1 MNEPNMALVALNIVT
16 VSILLFS
23 ASLLILRHSQNQTYY
38 PLSFSFIA
46 TALVLCQ
53 PTLKAVVP
61 SLQLPMLVLAL
72 PALLL
77 IAPCFW
83 LYVKGLTH
91 SSVWQFSKHDLK
103 HMVVPSLGLIISLIT
118 FCLPYE
124 IQFGLLGKGDLT
136 VLDSFSDTLKTITYV
151 LAILTFLLVLGWVLQ
166 SAFYLFKILQRLTF
180 YRAKLKEVF
189 ASTDNKEFQWLS
201 GLLIFVGLA
210 WGVAALNLI
219 VDNLFSSNGI
229 SKQIFGIAVFVMVYV
244 VTAWGLRQKPGFEE
258 IFDTTLST
266 QTIDTHEYDTV
277 LKASEEKYLRSALT
291 DTYAKAIAQ
300 KLESAMVDDQLFL
313 DANLSLPKLAK
324 HIHVSPNYISQTLN
338 ETMGTHFFDYVNER
352 RVNEAKTLLQNSN
365 QTVLSIAM
373 QVGFNS
379 KSAFYSAFKKYTQQ
393 TPSQF
398 KQQCK

>member
-1 MNEPNMALVALNIVT
+1 MNEHNMALVALNIVT

-136 VLDSFSDTLKTITYV
+136 VLDSVSNTLKTITYV
-151 LAILTFLLVLGWVLQ
+151 IL
-166 SAFYLFKILQRLTF
+166 
-180 YRAKLKEVF
+180 
-189 ASTDNKEFQWLS
+189 
-201 GLLIFVGLA
+201 VGLVII
-210 WGVAALNLI
+210 W
-219 VDNLFSSNGI
+219 
-229 SKQIFGIAVFVMVYV
+229 M
-244 VTAWGLRQKPGFEE
+244 RQNHC
-258 IFDTTLST
+258 
-266 QTIDTHEYDTV
+266 Q
-277 LKASEEKYLRSALT
+277 
-291 DTYAKAIAQ
+291 
-300 KLESAMVDDQLFL
+300 
-313 DANLSLPKLAK
+313 LSL
-324 HIHVSPNYISQTLN
+324 
-338 ETMGTHFFDYVNER
+338 
-352 RVNEAKTLLQNSN
+352 EAE
-365 QTVLSIAM
+365 
-373 QVGFNS
+373 
-379 KSAFYSAFKKYTQQ
+379 
-393 TPSQF
+393 
-398 KQQCK
+398 